1 MKRNR
6 RLLLIIGALTTM
18 LVTSMTLNYYLYRK
32 NRSLDWQNQ
41 VLQRQSQSHYQ
52 RLSRIRLDPLGLSRY
67 STEPHEQ
74 PGASAGRPSLVFFGD
89 SRAAS
94 WPAPRVPQFDFLNR
108 GIPGETSAQA
118 LARADYHL
126 QPLRPAFVVI
136 QVGVNDLTLIA
147 ALPGEREAIVAG
159 CQENIRGIVER
170 ATALGAN
177 VVLTTIFP
185 NARLTGDDRL
195 YWSDEATA
203 AIQEVNAF
211 LRALEGE
218 DVTVFDAYA
227 ILAGDDG
234 EIQPEYRVDLLHI
247 NEAGYRRLN
256 EELAPLLLS
265 LAE

>member
-6 RLLLIIGALTTM
+6 RLLLIIGALATM
-18 LVTSMTLNYYLYRK
+18 LVASMTLNYYFYKK
-32 NRSLDWQNQ
+32 NRSLNWQNQ
-41 VLQRQSQSHYQ
+41 VLQGQSQSHYQ
-52 RLSRIRLDPLGLSRY
+52 RLSRIRLDPLGLRRY
-67 STEPHEQ
+67 STEPETQ
-74 PGASAGRPSLVFFGD
+74 QGASTRRPLVVFFGD

-94 WPAPRVPQFDFLNR
+94 WPAPLVPQLDFSNR

-118 LARADYHL
+118 LYRADYHL
-126 QPLRPAFVVI
+126 QPLQPALVVV

-159 CQENIRGIVER
+159 CQENIRGIVQR
-170 ATALGAN
+170 ATSLGAR

-185 NARLTGDDRL
+185 SARMTGEDRL

-203 AIQEVNAF
+203 AIQEINAF
-211 LRALEGE
+211 LRALQG
-218 DVTVFDAYA
+218 DGVTVFDAYA
-227 ILAGDDG
+227 VLAGDDG
-234 EIQPEYRVDLLHI
+234 EIRPEYSVDLLHI

-256 EELAPLLLS
+256 QELAPLLLS